1 MLQVNLQQD
10 SSPSLKPGLKPGLQ
24 PKAQS
29 SFSIHGIGVSGGIA
43 IGKAHLVSNAMLEV
57 VHYQLPHKLVEDEIK
72 RFDNAIH
79 TVKKEL
85 EAIRSSLSKNAPA
98 ELSAFIGTHLM
109 MLADKSLSELP
120 KDIIRKEHCN
130 AEWAI
135 KQQMDDIVAQFE
147 AIEDAYLRERQHD
160 VVQVVERVIKVLLGH
175 PAPENSK
182 LGKAAAK
189 QKQNTVIQENKII
202 LVAHDISPAD
212 AIQFKQHNFAAF
224 ITDVGGVTSHTA
236 ILARSLNIPS
246 IVALQ
251 RARDLIDDG
260 ELIIVDGSLGVVIVN
275 PSAEILAEY
284 KLRQEQFE
292 LEQQKLKRIKTT
304 KAVTMCGMAIELQAN
319 IEVPEDVAA
328 VKASGATGIGLYR
341 TEFLFMNK
349 REMPDEEEQFQAYKQ
364 VAQAMHGLPVTIRT
378 LDLGAD
384 KQMNPDTVSDCAN
397 PALGLRAVRLCLSEP
412 AIFHT
417 QLRALLRA
425 SHYGNIKILIPM
437 LSTLGELRQTKL
449 FLERAKLSLRKQNI
463 PFNENIT
470 LGGMIEVPAAAINA
484 EAFAKE
490 LDFLSIGTNDL
501 IQYTLAIDRTDDAV
515 AHLYNPLHPSV
526 LKLISITIK
535 AGLKLGKPVAVCG
548 EMAGDAKLTKLLIG
562 MGLRQLSMHPSNV
575 LSVKQQILH
584 SQMAVLNSN
593 ARTILRHTDLEKI
606 EPLIAKFNLNT
617 L

>member
-1 MLQVNLQQD
+1 LLADNIHT
-10 SSPSLKPGLKPGLQ
+10 
-24 PKAQS
+24 QS
-29 SFSIHGIGVSGGIA
+29 SFSMHGIGVSSGIA
-43 IGKAHLVSNAMLEV
+43 IGRAHLVSNALLEV
-57 VHYQLPHKLVEDEIK
+57 VHYQLPQHLLDDEIQ
-72 RFDNAIH
+72 RFDDAII
-79 TVKKEL
+79 TVKQDL
-85 EAIRSSLSKNAPA
+85 ERIRNSLSKNAPA

-109 MLADKSLSELP
+109 MLADKSLSEIPREL
-120 KDIIRKEHCN
+120 IRKEQCN

-135 KQQMDDIVAQFE
+135 KQQMDDIVEQFE
-147 AIEDAYLRERQHD
+147 AIEDAYLRERKHD

-175 PAPENSK
+175 PAPSQ
-182 LGKAAAK
+182 ATTK
-189 QKQNTVIQENKII
+189 QKENAII

-212 AIQFKQHNFAAF
+212 AIQFKQHHFAAF

-251 RARDLIDDG
+251 RARDLINDG
-260 ELIIVDGSLGVVIVN
+260 ELIIVDGSLGVVIAN

-292 LEQQKLKRIKTT
+292 LEQQKLKRIKST
-304 KAVTMCGMAIELQAN
+304 KAVTMCGIAIELQAN

-364 VAQAMHGLPVTIRT
+364 VAEAMHGMPVTIRT

-384 KQMNPDTVSDCAN
+384 KQMNPDSVSECAN

-412 AIFHT
+412 QIFHT

-449 FLERAKLSLRKQNI
+449 LLERAKLSLRKQNI
-463 PFNENIT
+463 PFNENIA

-526 LKLISITIK
+526 LKLISMTIK
-535 AGLKLGKPVAVCG
+535 AGAKLGKSVAVCG

-562 MGLRQLSMHPSNV
+562 MGLSQLSMHPSNV
-575 LSVKQQILH
+575 LSVKQQILR
-584 SQMAVLNSN
+584 SQMAKLNSH
-593 ARTILRHTDLEKI
+593 ARKVLSHTDLEKI
-606 EPLIAKFNLNT
+606 EPLVAKFNQY
-617 L
+617 

>member
-1 MLQVNLQQD
+1 MSIV
-10 SSPSLKPGLKPGLQ
+10 SS
-24 PKAQS
+24 S
-29 SFSIHGIGVSGGIA
+29 SFSIHGIGVSSGIA
-43 IGKAHLVSNAMLEV
+43 IGQAHLVSNALLEV
-57 VHYQLPHKLVEDEIK
+57 VHYVLPENLVDEEIA
-72 RFDNAIH
+72 RFTSAVR
-79 TVKKEL
+79 TVKNDL
-85 EAIRSSLSKNAPA
+85 EVIRSSLSKNAPA
-98 ELSAFIGTHLM
+98 ELAAFISTHLS
-109 MLADKSLSELP
+109 MLADKSLSEVP
-120 KDIIRKEHCN
+120 KEIIRKEHCN

-135 KQQMDDIVAQFE
+135 KQQMDDIVEQFE
-147 AIEDAYLRERQHD
+147 AIEDEYLRERKHD

-175 PAPENSK
+175 PSQAPNQ
-182 LGKAAAK
+182 AK
-189 QKQNTVIQENKII
+189 EKQESAII

-251 RARDLIDDG
+251 RARALINDG
-260 ELIIVDGSLGVVIVN
+260 EMIIVDGSLGVVIVN
-275 PSAEILAEY
+275 PSKEVLAEY
-284 KLRQEQFE
+284 ALRQDQFE
-292 LEQQKLKRIKTT
+292 LEQQKLKRIKST
-304 KAVTMCGMAIELQAN
+304 KAVTMDGTVIELQAN

-349 REMPDEEEQFQAYKQ
+349 REMPDEEEQFQAYKK
-364 VAQAMHGLPVTIRT
+364 VAEAMKGLPVTIRT

-384 KQMNPDTVSDCAN
+384 KQMNPDTVSNCAN

-412 AIFHT
+412 QIFHT

-425 SHYGNIKILIPM
+425 SHYGDVKILIPM

-463 PFNENIT
+463 PFNENIA

-490 LDFLSIGTNDL
+490 LDFMSIGTNDL
-501 IQYTLAIDRTDDAV
+501 IQYTLAIDRTDDEV

-526 LKLISITIK
+526 LKLISMTIK
-535 AGLKLGKPVAVCG
+535 AGAKLGKSVAVCG

-562 MGLRQLSMHPSNV
+562 MGLRQFSMHPSNV
-575 LSVKQQILH
+575 LSVKQQ
-584 SQMAVLNSN
+584 VLQSN
-593 ARTILRHTDLEKI
+593 TVKLSSAARKVMNNDEIEKI
-606 EPLIAKFNLNT
+606 ELLVSKINH
-617 L
+617 